1 MQCSIKRKRQSQS
14 WHPLSPMIFFFSCV
28 DVDRFVCLSAMLTT
42 EALTSFAGSKPILLQ
57 TEINRSNTIFIMEL
71 LNIAKILLQIYV

>member
-1 MQCSIKRKRQSQS
+1 
-14 WHPLSPMIFFFSCV
+14 MIFFFSCV
-28 DVDRFVCLSAMLTT
+28 DVDRFVCLSAMWTT

-71 LNIAKILLQIYV
+71 LNNAKILLQIYV